1 MKKDSFSATSLRSLL
16 LASVVLIAV
25 AIIGGFYFAGVWL
38 SDSAANSKTKNYTSV
53 SGNLN
58 SDQIVKRQE
67 DVYNH
72 KAVSA
77 KAASFIASS
86 QTFESSIR
94 QDLTKYATDI
104 GISITN
110 FSLAQKP
117 SVVTTDVPI
126 AGVKTQFV
134 SVTLG
139 NPVEFTK
146 LLEFIQAIETNVP
159 KMKLTGISMDSS
171 SGQSGSVSVKP
182 IIIEVYTE

>member
-1 MKKDSFSATSLRSLL
+1 
-16 LASVVLIAV
+16 
-25 AIIGGFYFAGVWL
+25 
-38 SDSAANSKTKNYTSV
+38 
-53 SGNLN
+53 
-58 SDQIVKRQE
+58 
-67 DVYNH
+67 
-72 KAVSA
+72 
-77 KAASFIASS
+77 
-86 QTFESSIR
+86 
-94 QDLTKYATDI
+94 
-104 GISITN
+104 
-110 FSLAQKP
+110 
-117 SVVTTDVPI
+117 VPI